1 MAETNR
7 RLDPAIMA
15 GFIGSET
22 FYRHGLVRSICFTEG
37 AKYVADAAG
46 AYWLLDE
53 LATNQLRPKIRREE
67 FQVWKLIVD
76 ADHQSAVLICEDGND
91 NEVWRKAIEFTDFP
105 GEGITLYLEN
115 NVICLPR
122 ER

>member
-1 MAETNR
+1 MADTNR

-15 GFIGSET
+15 SFTGSET
-22 FYRHGLVRSICFTEG
+22 WHQHGLVRSILFTEG

-53 LATNQLRPKIRREE
+53 IATNQLRPKIRREE

-76 ADHQSAVLICEDGND
+76 ADHQSAVLCCEDGNSRT
-91 NEVWRKAIEFTDFP
+91 VWRKRIDFTDFP
-105 GEGITLYLEN
+105 GEGITLYFAN
-115 NVICLPR
+115 NVIHLPS
-122 ER
+122 EY